1 MVFSGFPAGENS
13 PAEITP
19 KIMKSK
25 SLIILLATLTAFT
38 IILTIRRQQ
47 TKPTLLVSDYYQKI
61 THLDKS
67 NLSIIKVDDL
77 DLTQPQ
83 IDTQK
88 VSQLLDSLLPADPQ
102 AVQLISEKSLNHQE
116 NKVQLDDTIIWVGER
131 NYQNW
136 YVRFDNQEQIYLLPV
151 STGTFL
157 SFEES
162 FWLTD
167 SDVST
172 D

>member
-1 MVFSGFPAGENS
+1 VFSGSPAVENS
-13 PAEITP
+13 LTEITP

-25 SLIILLATLTAFT
+25 PLIILLATLATFT

-47 TKPTLLVSDYYQKI
+47 TKPTPLTSDYHQKI
-61 THLDKS
+61 AHLDKN
-67 NLSIIKVDDL
+67 NLSTIKIDDF

-88 VSQLLDSLLPADPQ
+88 VDQLLDTLLPADPQ
-102 AVQLISEKSLNHQE
+102 TVQLISKKSLNHQE
-116 NKVQLDDTIIWVGER
+116 NKVQLDDTIIWIGDR
-131 NYQNW
+131 NYQDW
-136 YVRFDNQEQIYLLPV
+136 YVRFDNQDRIYLLSA
-151 STGTFL
+151 STGVFL

-167 SDVST
+167 LDVSA